1 MSITMMSRL
10 MLNLHERAGVG
21 IFSTD
26 PAAQDAPVF
35 TSRHVTTVV
44 ELSTQRDSD
53 VEHLPVTAQIGAH
66 DFNTHHR
73 YTPGT

>member
-1 MSITMMSRL
+1 MSVTMMSRL

-26 PAAQDAPVF
+26 PASLGSLVF
-35 TSRHVTTVV
+35 ASKHVTTVV
-44 ELSTQRDSD
+44 GLSTRRDSD
-53 VEHLPVTAQIGAH
+53 VEHLSVTAQIGAH